1 MSPALRYAAEDGGW
15 STQAN
20 FYRGV
25 FMQPKPLSLKILD
38 IVSIIVLAIAT
49 YLALVFAPTELVM
62 GNVQRIFYFHIGT
75 AWTAL
80 LGFILAAVFSVVY
93 LITKDLKWDLLQVA
107 AIEVSLVF
115 FLITIVLGSI
125 WARPVWNTWWT
136 WDPRLTTAAITELIY
151 IAYFMLR
158 QGIDDPEKRARF
170 GAVYALIGGLSAPIT
185 FFAIRLF
192 RTIHP
197 VVIGGT
203 NPAADGSFN
212 MTPDM
217 LTTFFFALFTFT
229 VIFIDLFW
237 NRIRL
242 GDLQEKVEQLKLKI
256 SM

>member
-1 MSPALRYAAEDGGW
+1 M
-15 STQAN
+15 QA
-20 FYRGV
+20 
-25 FMQPKPLSLKILD
+25 KPVTLKVLD
-38 IVSIIVLAIAT
+38 IVSILLLAVSA

-62 GNVQRIFYFHIGT
+62 GDVQRVFYFHIGT

-80 LGFILAAVFSVVY
+80 IGFVLAAVFSVVY
-93 LITKDLKWDLLQVA
+93 LITKDLKWDRLQVA

-125 WARPVWNTWWT
+125 WARPAWNTWWT
-136 WDPRLTTAAITELIY
+136 WDPRLTTAAVTELIY

-158 QGIDDPEKRARF
+158 QGIDDPDRRARF
-170 GAVYALIGGLSAPIT
+170 GAVYALVGGISAPIT

-197 VVIGGT
+197 VVIGGSNAEAEGGFAMT
-203 NPAADGSFN
+203 AD
-212 MTPDM
+212 MRVA
-217 LTTFFFALFTFT
+217 FFFALFAFT

-242 GDLQEKVEQLKLKI
+242 GDLQNHVEQLKLKVTL
-256 SM
+256 